1 MQFLVFCSIPTSPGT
16 VSSCMGKL
24 ARDMVVRM
32 ETTDRELQA
41 SYVQIGDVYW
51 IPEHTRT
58 AGLGVSEST
67 ISFEIWKSIVCF
79 YDSLPLFKQ
88 LSNNCAWFGKVYDL
102 ENWKQWWI
110 VNYVN
115 FLRPTTMLGMAQ
127 FRCSLPT
134 TSHRDFQLP
143 GEEIKETEKHDARNE
158 RKFNDAEAKK
168 WFFEL
173 PQVSNFIS

>member
-1 MQFLVFCSIPTSPGT
+1 
-16 VSSCMGKL
+16 MGKL

-51 IPEHTRT
+51 IPELP
-58 AGLGVSEST
+58 GWECPKIQYLLKFDCV
-67 ISFEIWKSIVCF
+67 VC
-79 YDSLPLFKQ
+79 YLPSLPLFKQ

-115 FLRPTTMLGMAQ
+115 F
-127 FRCSLPT
+127 
-134 TSHRDFQLP
+134 
-143 GEEIKETEKHDARNE
+143 
-158 RKFNDAEAKK
+158 
-168 WFFEL
+168 
-173 PQVSNFIS
+173 